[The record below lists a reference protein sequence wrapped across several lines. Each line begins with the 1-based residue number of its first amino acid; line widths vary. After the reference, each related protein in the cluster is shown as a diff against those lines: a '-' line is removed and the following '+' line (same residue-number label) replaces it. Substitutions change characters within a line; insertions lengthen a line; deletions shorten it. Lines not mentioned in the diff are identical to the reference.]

1 MKNNRFVQIKLFA
14 ILILSFVFFSSIFG
28 FFISKKTVLAQASSY
43 SANFFL
49 PATAVEYYEL
59 SSPLDVFM
67 DEEITAITQKND
79 LLLFKDGEWN
89 TSSIFTDLKQVYKLD
104 SNTLLVSDYNAVC
117 KIALSDLTSK
127 TNVFYKNGNND
138 ETIGAVFFDL
148 NDSHLVTASNSF
160 IYVYEIVDGE
170 FTNRKPIENASDKP
184 VAINDKG
191 EVYFINNN
199 GNLCR
204 SLVDKTDTTSTIEY
218 SVNANYMIAN
228 NDYLYYIEDKQIYR
242 YSIADQTTTLLTV
255 DTDGKYELGQ
265 LKSPRSI
272 DFYNGNLLI
281 TDSEL
286 NAVQEFRINGN
297 NLIFT
302 GFAIAKDKTAY
313 NRFENSVVN
322 VEKYGDKVAV
332 LDKTELSIV
341 DTNTNNRY
349 EKNNFINIPLS
360 SSGAVDSNINTFALG
375 AESFL
380 YCNKDH
386 KVKLVEFSSLESAT
400 EIYLQSNSKFFI
412 DSLCYQSGTYY
423 VLAYTG
429 ENSIVY
435 SFPEKIED
443 ESQRVA
449 NQILS
454 VPADNFKFI
463 AADVFKNVYLANDS
477 EIYKY
482 PIINGQVSPQD
493 SVKVVSSTGIKKIST
508 DLSATLFVLD
518 VNGLNAYN
526 DTDKSLNTL
535 NVETFDANITT
546 FAMDFIDKTVYLAFE
561 NEEYVK
567 TVTDLPNV
575 ALESLTIDAQEFVTT
590 SNSANFEKLKI
601 YKPKANANVYSVNKL
616 TQNFEFNHLTNQN
629 GEYVLICPINVSSDY
644 ANTTFYAL
652 AGQDG
657 FVLINSNDII
667 DATPTMDIKIGKA
680 FTTTGVHAYYIPLIV
695 KNDLY
700 SLSNEGRKIRL
711 EKATEIS
718 TEKIFTYLGREYYY
732 AKIDID
738 GTSCYGYVPV
748 AFTTPVLS
756 ENFKW
761 DEYTIENVKDCTL
774 YENKELSEVL
784 TSLTNDQSVRLIQI
798 DGDVAFVAVKTE
810 DGFIHGYISV
820 SAIQNKPNVAIRNA
834 LLILAVAA
842 SACGTTTYLVLK
854 RREK

>member
-67 DEEITAITQKND
+67 DEDVTAIVQKND
-79 LLLFKDGEWN
+79 LLLFKDGKWVK
-89 TSSIFTDLKQVYKLD
+89 SSIFTDLKQVYRFNQD
-104 SNTLLVSDYNAVC
+104 TLLVSDY
-117 KIALSDLTSK
+117 TSIY
-127 TNVFYKNGNND
+127 TVDVND
-138 ETIGAVFFDL
+138 VTKKMPVSHEVQGSTEIISAVFFDI
-148 NDSHLVTASNSF
+148 NDTHLVTASNSF
-160 IYVYEIVDGE
+160 IYVYELVDGE
-170 FTNRKPIENASDKP
+170 ITNRKPIENASEKP

-218 SVNANYMIAN
+218 SVNASYMIAN
-228 NDYLYYIEDKQIYR
+228 NDYLFYIEDKQIYR

-360 SSGAVDSNINTFALG
+360 SSGAVDSNISTFALG
-375 AESFL
+375 EKSFL
-380 YCNKDH
+380 YSNKDS
-386 KVKLVEFSSLESAT
+386 KIKIVEFSS
-400 EIYLQSNSKFFI
+400 I
-412 DSLCYQSGTYY
+412 DSFVEIPIQSSSSFLIDNLSYQSGTYY
-423 VLAYTG
+423 FLTHTG

-435 SFPEKIED
+435 SLPE
-443 ESQRVA
+443 VA
-449 NQILS
+449 NENGERAISQIFS
-454 VPADNFKFI
+454 VPTNDFKFI
-463 AADVFKNVYLANDS
+463 AVDVFKNVYLANDS

-482 PIINGQVSPQD
+482 PIINGQVSSQN

-526 DTDKSLNTL
+526 DTDKTLNTL

-590 SNSANFEKLKI
+590 SNSANFEELKI
-601 YKPKANANVYSVNKL
+601 YKAKTNANVYSVNKL

-629 GEYVLICPINVSSDY
+629 CEYVLICPINVSSDY

-657 FVLINSNDII
+657 FVLINSNDVI

-784 TSLTNDQSVRLIQI
+784 TSLTNDQSVRLIQR